1 VWLTAEKRQRMRD
14 VAQAADAAGH
24 QTATTNSPTT
34 TTTTTTAAAAAGDD
48 DDDGGA
54 GHVDDSLLIGSSP
67 TPPVSTLVISYHI
80 IPEIYSAPVTTR
92 TQTIGCV
99 TKVSQMLIPRTVVYT
114 EPSVS
119 LSLYNRSLLSHSQ
132 HSHDRPV
139 T

>member
-1 VWLTAEKRQRMRD
+1 MRD

-34 TTTTTTAAAAAGDD
+34 TTTTTTAAAAAAAGDD

-54 GHVDDSLLIGSSP
+54 GRVDDSLLIGSSP
-67 TPPVSTLVISYHI
+67 TLPVSTPVISYHT
-80 IPEIYSAPVTTR
+80 IPEIYSAPVTKR

>member
-54 GHVDDSLLIGSSP
+54 GRVDDSLLIGSSP
-67 TPPVSTLVISYHI
+67 TVPVSTPVISYHI
-80 IPEIYSAPVTTR
+80 IP
-92 TQTIGCV
+92 
-99 TKVSQMLIPRTVVYT
+99 
-114 EPSVS
+114 
-119 LSLYNRSLLSHSQ
+119 
-132 HSHDRPV
+132 
-139 T
+139 